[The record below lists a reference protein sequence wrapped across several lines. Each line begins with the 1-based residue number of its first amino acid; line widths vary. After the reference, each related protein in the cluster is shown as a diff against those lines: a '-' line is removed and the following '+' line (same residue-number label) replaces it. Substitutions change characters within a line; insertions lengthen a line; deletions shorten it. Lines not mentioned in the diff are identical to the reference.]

1 MIEWKTIGHKT
12 VKRILDTTKLYPT
25 IFWGPPGIGKTTIAT
40 EYAIVA
46 AATMRGSFYSCSGP
60 SLTTAQLREYADSDT
75 PLVLLIDEI
84 QYLNKKQQQVLL
96 TPLER
101 NQNLLLLAT
110 TTENPNSF
118 CLPAILSR
126 CRSIR
131 MRPPSIE
138 EIESAFKDAAEP
150 QILRALIEKSG
161 GDIRRLKTDLEMY
174 DSIEDDEDLEEIL
187 GVQHI
192 DASTESL
199 KSAYQKS
206 VRGSNPDAACLYA
219 EQLCEK
225 GELEALCRRMRVIVS
240 EDVGLAN
247 YDIVAPVTACIN
259 NALALGMPE
268 ARIPIIEATLLMALS
283 PKSNSVVIVNEKY
296 DELRKSGRNIA
307 PPPNI
312 ASAGARNYIY
322 PHDFKYHWVEQK
334 YLPEEDMLLYWPQGH
349 LYKPEQELI
358 THYVAIR
365 TKGAEAN
372 GRKESSSEK

>member
-1 MIEWKTIGHKT
+1 MTDWKTIGHKT
-12 VKRILDTTKLYPT
+12 VKRILDNTKLYPT

-40 EYAIVA
+40 EYAHVA
-46 AATMRGSFYSCSGP
+46 AATMGGSFYRCSGP

-126 CRSIR
+126 CRAIR
-131 MRPPSIE
+131 MRPPSDE
-138 EIESAFKDAAEP
+138 EIIEAFHDAAEP
-150 QILRALIEKSG
+150 QILKGLVEKCG

-174 DSIEDDEDLEEIL
+174 SSIDNQEDLEEIL
-187 GVQHI
+187 GVKRI

-206 VRGSNPDAACLYA
+206 VRGSDPDAACLYA
-219 EQLCEK
+219 QQLCEK
-225 GELEALCRRMRVIVS
+225 GELEALCRRMRVIIS
-240 EDVGLAN
+240 EDIGLAN
-247 YDIVAPVTACIN
+247 YDIVAPVTACIE

-268 ARIPIIEATLLMALS
+268 ARIPIMEATLLMALS
-283 PKSNSVVIVNEKY
+283 PKSNSVVVVNEKY
-296 DELRKSGRNIA
+296 DELRASGRNIL

-312 ASAGARNYIY
+312 ASAGAKTYVY

-334 YLPEEDMLLYWPQGH
+334 YLPEPDMLLYWPKGH
-349 LYKPEQELI
+349 IYKPEQELI

-365 TKGAEAN
+365 TKSKEEKEKN
-372 GRKESSSEK
+372 GE

>member
-1 MIEWKTIGHKT
+1 MTEWKTIGHKT

-138 EIESAFKDAAEP
+138 EIEGAFKDAAEP

-174 DSIEDDEDLEEIL
+174 DTIEDDEDLEEIL

-307 PPPNI
+307 PPPSI

>member
-1 MIEWKTIGHKT
+1 MTNWKTIGHKT
-12 VKRILDTTKLYPT
+12 VKRILDNTKLYPT

-40 EYAIVA
+40 EYAHVVA
-46 AATMRGSFYSCSGP
+46 AEMEGSFIRCSGP
-60 SLTTAQLREYADSDT
+60 SLSSAQLRDYTDSDK

-84 QYLNKKQQQVLL
+84 QYLNKKQQQILL

-138 EIESAFKDAAEP
+138 EIEDAFKDAAEP

-174 DSIEDDEDLEEIL
+174 DTTEDDEDLEEIL
-187 GVQHI
+187 GVQRI